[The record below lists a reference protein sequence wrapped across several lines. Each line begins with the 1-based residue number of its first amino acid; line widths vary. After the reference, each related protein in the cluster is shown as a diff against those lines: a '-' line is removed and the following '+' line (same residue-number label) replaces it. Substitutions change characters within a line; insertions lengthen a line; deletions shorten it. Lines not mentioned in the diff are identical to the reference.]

1 MKEFDIS
8 EIVHQLERP
17 FWTKFCDSGH
27 CAKGWLDGSGV
38 SRRLWPLL
46 QRKGRQGCKFC
57 KLCRGRPILK
67 RRRKK
72 IPKKIWQLQP
82 KSYDSKYSNV
92 PMQTFLRYTLRRNLL
107 NWCNLVSISKKLRFY
122 VFGVVRIY

>member
-72 IPKKIWQLQP
+72 IPKKFGNFSQNHMTASIAMYPCRHFYVQYE
-82 KSYDSKYSNV
+82 KK
-92 PMQTFLRYTLRRNLL
+92 TTK
-107 NWCNLVSISKKLRFY
+107 LVLISKKSIFY